1 MTSETTKERF
11 DGNQSEQEQI
21 SDDAVSRA
29 VGERAEL
36 HPAVRGDEGG
46 GRRNLFEHRRGHDGA
61 GAAGGGAAEHDV
73 ERHIGYC
80 GGRDADADCQ
90 QRVARNGREHC
101 HYNEGGRH
109 ADNRGDDVHTDEGVV
124 TTPEETLEES
134 QPSAFQ
140 LGAPLAAF
148 AVVIAVVA
156 SGADSQTVWY
166 VIRATGVIAYAL
178 LAASVIVGL
187 LITGRAVP
195 GGRPRIDVYEVHTF
209 TSLLALAFGATH
221 ALTLLLDNY
230 VTFSPVQVFVPFTSS
245 YRPVSVALGVFGFYA
260 IAVIYGSF
268 WARRY
273 IGYRRWRLLHYGTFG
288 AFVLVTVHGILSG
301 ADAHTAWLVV
311 IFSAANAA
319 VLRLTIYRI
328 FAVQRRAVRSTA

>member
-1 MTSETTKERF
+1 ML
-11 DGNQSEQEQI
+11 G
-21 SDDAVSRA
+21 
-29 VGERAEL
+29 
-36 HPAVRGDEGG
+36 
-46 GRRNLFEHRRGHDGA
+46 
-61 GAAGGGAAEHDV
+61 
-73 ERHIGYC
+73 
-80 GGRDADADCQ
+80 
-90 QRVARNGREHC
+90 QR
-101 HYNEGGRH
+101 
-109 ADNRGDDVHTDEGVV
+109 
-124 TTPEETLEES
+124 
-134 QPSAFQ
+134 
-140 LGAPLAAF
+140 
-148 AVVIAVVA
+148 
-156 SGADSQTVWY
+156 ADSQTVWY

-195 GGRPRIDVYEVHTF
+195 GGRPRVDVYEIHTF

-301 ADAHTAWLVV
+301 ADAHTAWLVL
-311 IFSAANAA
+311 IFSAASAA
-319 VLRLTIYRI
+319 VLGLTIYRI

>member
-1 MTSETTKERF
+1 MASVTRKERC
-11 DGNQSEQEQI
+11 DGNESEQKQV
-21 SDDAVSRA
+21 SDDAVSGA

-46 GRRNLFEHRRGHDGA
+46 GRRDFIEHRRRHDAA
-61 GAAGGGAAEHDV
+61 GAACVGTAEHNV

-80 GGRDADADCQ
+80 GGRDTNADWQ
-90 QRVARNGREHC
+90 QRVELKLIHLDEGRRHSDNG
-101 HYNEGGRH
+101 
-109 ADNRGDDVHTDEGVV
+109 GDDVHEDEGVV
-124 TTPEETLEES
+124 TTPEQALEES

-140 LGAPLAAF
+140 IGAPLAAF
-148 AVVIAVVA
+148 AVVLAVVA

-166 VIRATGVIAYAL
+166 VIRATGVIAYSL

-195 GGRPRIDVYEVHTF
+195 GGRPRVDVYEVHTF
-209 TSLLALAFGATH
+209 TSLLALAFGTTH
-221 ALTLLLDNY
+221 ALTLLLDNF

-245 YRPVSVALGVFGFYA
+245 YRPVSVALGVFSLYA

-273 IGYRRWRLLHYGTFG
+273 IGYRRWRLLHYGTFA

-301 ADAHTAWLVV
+301 ADAHTAWLVL
-311 IFSAANAA
+311 IFSVASAA
-319 VLRLTIYRI
+319 VLGLTIYRI
-328 FAVQRRAVRSTA
+328 LSVQPRKRATA